1 MYLDLCGRSVPLHDL
16 GSSSFAELL
25 SAYAPQLLPG
35 ESWRRLPGA
44 NSGNRPNGGN
54 GPIGGNGPVG
64 DLPHATTIVAV
75 ACDGGVVLA
84 SDRRATAGSQI
95 SKRDVEKVFPCDEF
109 SAVGIAGVLALGL
122 EFVKLFQVEAEHY
135 EKMEGRSLS
144 LVGKANRLAAM
155 IRGNLGLAMQG
166 LVLVPLFAGYD
177 TDSGGGRIFSY
188 DPAGGPSEEHR
199 FYSVGSGSVFAMG
212 SLKKLYSDNLPA
224 NEAVLCCLQALYDA
238 ADDDSATG
246 GPDLARSIFPVVTTV
261 TGDGFKRLPEAEVAE
276 VAQRVVAGRMSS
288 PDGPIA
294 ALRD

>member
-1 MYLDLCGRSVPLHDL
+1 M

-25 SAYAPQLLPG
+25 SSYAPQLLPG
-35 ESWRRLPGA
+35 GSWRSLPGA
-44 NSGNRPNGGN
+44 NRVSGPNGMN
-54 GPIGGNGPVG
+54 GPNRVSGPNGVNGLVG
-64 DLPHATTIVAV
+64 DLPHATTIVA
-75 ACDGGVVLA
+75 ATCDGGVVLA
-84 SDRRATAGSQI
+84 SDRRATAGSLI

-135 EKMEGRSLS
+135 EKMEGRPLS

-155 IRGNLGLAMQG
+155 IRGNLGLALQG

-177 TDSGGGRIFSY
+177 TDSGAGRIFSY

-199 FYSVGSGSVFAMG
+199 FYSIGSGSVFAMG
-212 SLKKLYSDNLPA
+212 SLKKLYADNMPA
-224 NEAVLCCLQALYDA
+224 SEAVLCCLQALYDA

-276 VAQRVVAGRMSS
+276 VVRRVVAGRMSS

>member
-1 MYLDLCGRSVPLHDL
+1 L
-16 GSSSFAELL
+16 SS
-25 SAYAPQLLPG
+25 YAPQLLPG
-35 ESWRRLPGA
+35 GSWRSLP
-44 NSGNRPNGGN
+44 GGN
-54 GPIGGNGPVG
+54 GPAGE
-64 DLPHATTIVAV
+64 LPHATTIVSLV
-75 ACDGGVVLA
+75 CDEGVVLA
-84 SDRRATAGSQI
+84 SDRRATAGSLI
-95 SKRDVEKVFPCDEF
+95 SKRDVEKVFRCDEF

-135 EKMEGRSLS
+135 EKVEGRSLS
-144 LVGKANRLAAM
+144 LDGKANRLAAM

-177 TDSGGGRIFSY
+177 TDSGAGRIFSY

-212 SLKKLYSDNLPA
+212 ALKKLYTDNMPTS
-224 NEAVLCCLQALYDA
+224 EAVLCCLQALYDA

-246 GPDLARSIFPVVTTV
+246 GLDLARGIFPVVTTV
-261 TGDGFKRLPEAEVAE
+261 TGDGFKRLPEADVAE

-294 ALRD
+294 VLHD